1 MSSFFDSELVQKEME
16 NITKLQDEVYKRVF
30 EFPSMTKQDKLEHVE
45 KLSNLLEK
53 QQILY
58 TRLKLSD
65 DPEAKKMREE
75 ILKNAK
81 DLGFS
86 QDVDISYIFSNIT
99 KVLGEMK
106 KAILDNP
113 WLKGYK
119 TGFSQ

>member
-30 EFPSMTKQDKLEHVE
+30 EFPTMNKQDKLDHVE
-45 KLSNLLEK
+45 KLSSLLVK

-75 ILKNAK
+75 IIDNARE
-81 DLGFS
+81 LGFS
-86 QDVDISYIFSNIT
+86 QDVDISYVFSNIT
-99 KVLGEMK
+99 KVLGQMK
-106 KAILDNP
+106 TAILDNP
-113 WLKGYK
+113 
-119 TGFSQ
+119 

>member
-16 NITKLQDEVYKRVF
+16 NITKLQEEVYKRVF
-30 EFPSMTKQDKLEHVE
+30 EFPSMTKEDKLNHVE

-81 DLGFS
+81 ELGFS
-86 QDVDISYIFSNIT
+86 QDVDISHVFSNIT
-99 KVLGEMK
+99 KVLGQMK
-106 KAILDNP
+106 NAILDNP
-113 WLKGYK
+113 
-119 TGFSQ
+119 

>member
-16 NITKLQDEVYKRVF
+16 SITKLQDEVYTKVF
-30 EFPSMTKQDKLEHVE
+30 EFPTMTKQDKLEHVE
-45 KLSNLLEK
+45 KLSSLLEK

-75 ILKNAK
+75 ILKNAAA
-81 DLGFS
+81 LGFS
-86 QDVDISYIFSNIT
+86 QDVDITYIFSNIT
-99 KVLGEMK
+99 KVLGQMK

-113 WLKGYK
+113 
-119 TGFSQ
+119 

>member
-75 ILKNAK
+75 IHK
-81 DLGFS
+81 
-86 QDVDISYIFSNIT
+86 
-99 KVLGEMK
+99 EC
-106 KAILDNP
+106 
-113 WLKGYK
+113 
-119 TGFSQ
+119 

>member
-16 NITKLQDEVYKRVF
+16 SITKLQDEVYTKVF
-30 EFPSMTKQDKLEHVE
+30 EFPTMTKQDKLEHVE
-45 KLSNLLEK
+45 KLSSLLEK

-75 ILKNAK
+75 IINNAK
-81 DLGFS
+81 ELGFS
-86 QDVDISYIFSNIT
+86 QDVDITYIFSNIT
-99 KVLGEMK
+99 KVLGQMK

-113 WLKGYK
+113 
-119 TGFSQ
+119 

>member
-16 NITKLQDEVYKRVF
+16 NITKLQEEVYKKVF
-30 EFPSMTKQDKLEHVE
+30 EFPSMVKQDKLDHIE

-86 QDVDISYIFSNIT
+86 QDVDISYVFSNIT
-99 KVLGEMK
+99 KVLGQMK
-106 KAILDNP
+106 TAILDNP
-113 WLKGYK
+113 
-119 TGFSQ
+119 